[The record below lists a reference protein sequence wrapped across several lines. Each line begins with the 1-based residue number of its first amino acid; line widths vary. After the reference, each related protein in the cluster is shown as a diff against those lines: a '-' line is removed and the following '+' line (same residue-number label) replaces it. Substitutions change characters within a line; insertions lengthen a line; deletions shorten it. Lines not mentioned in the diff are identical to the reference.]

1 MLGLLTSN
9 RSALMSVSRRNF
21 IASLGVGGAGVLAL
35 PLVTSRGRESLYAFQ
50 QVQGTSGT
58 AARRADR
65 LMASRAGMIRIDSN
79 ENPNGP
85 GAGVY
90 DAIKGALGTSN
101 RYPTQS
107 EDDLID
113 AIARSHGVK
122 PENVLLGCGSGE
134 LLRASVQAFTS
145 ADRPLVSPVPTF
157 ESSAGFARFIGTK
170 VIEPGLDA
178 SLKFDLQAMSDAA
191 RGAGLVYFCN
201 PNNPTSTVHTKAE
214 VTSYIADV
222 NKRSPETTILVDE
235 AYHEYVA
242 EPGYATAVPIAIA
255 NPRVFVLRTFSKVFG
270 MAGLRVGYAIGQKA
284 TLDKMRPWMLGSN
297 VNALALAAA
306 TMTIGDT
313 QHIAAEVKRN
323 AEAREYTKKFF
334 TDAGFTVAG
343 AEGNFLMVNV
353 KRDVRALKA
362 ELIKKNVAVGRPF
375 PPLNTHLRISIGTMP
390 EMKKALDVLHS
401 TLV

>member
-1 MLGLLTSN
+1 
-9 RSALMSVSRRNF
+9 MSVSRRNF
-21 IASLGVGGAGVLAL
+21 IASLGVGGAGVMAL

-65 LMASRAGMIRIDSN
+65 LMASRPGMIRIDSN

-85 GAGVY
+85 GQSVY
-90 DAIKGALGTSN
+90 EAIKGALGMSN

-122 PENVLLGCGSGE
+122 AENVLLGCGSGE

-145 ADRPLVSPVPTF
+145 ADRALVSPAPTF
-157 ESSAGFARFIGTK
+157 ESSAAFARFIGSK
-170 VIEPGLDA
+170 VVEPGLEA
-178 SLKFDLQAMSDAA
+178 SLKFDLTAMSDAA

-214 VTSYIADV
+214 VTAYVADV
-222 NKRSPETTILVDE
+222 NKRAPETTILIDE
-235 AYHEYVA
+235 AYHEFVA
-242 EPGYATAVPIAIA
+242 DPGYATSVPIAMA

-306 TMTIGDT
+306 TMTIGDA
-313 QHIAAEVKRN
+313 QHIAAEVKKN
-323 AEAREYTKKFF
+323 AEARDYTKKFF
-334 TDAGFTVAG
+334 KDAGYTVAG

-353 KRDVRALKA
+353 KRDVKTLKT

-390 EMKKALDVLHS
+390 EMKKALEVLHS

>member
-1 MLGLLTSN
+1 V
-9 RSALMSVSRRNF
+9 SVSRRNF
-21 IASLGVGGAGVLAL
+21 IASLGVGGAGVMAL

-50 QVQGTSGT
+50 QVQGASGT

-65 LMASRAGMIRIDSN
+65 LMAARAGMIRIDSN

-85 GAGVY
+85 GQSVY
-90 DAIKGALGTSN
+90 DAIKAALGTSN

-145 ADRPLVSPVPTF
+145 AERALVSPAPTF
-157 ESSAGFARFIGTK
+157 ESSAGFARFIGSK
-170 VIEPGLDA
+170 IVEPGVE
-178 SLKFDLQAMSDAA
+178 SSTLKFDLQAMSDAA

-201 PNNPTSTVHTKAE
+201 PNNPTSTVHTNAE
-214 VTSYIADV
+214 VTAYLADV
-222 NKRSPETTILVDE
+222 NKRSPETTILIDE

-242 EPGYATAVPIAIA
+242 APGYATSVPIAIA

-284 TLDKMRPWMLGSN
+284 MLDKMRPWMLGSN

-313 QHIAAEVKRN
+313 QHIVAEVKRN
-323 AEAREYTKKFF
+323 AEARDYTKKFF
-334 TDAGFTVAG
+334 KDNGFAVAG

-353 KRDVRALKA
+353 RRDIRALKS
-362 ELIKKNVAVGRPF
+362 ELIKKDVAVGRPF
-375 PPLNTHLRISIGTMP
+375 PPLNTYLRISIGTMP
-390 EMKKALDVLHS
+390 EMKKALEVLHS

>member
-1 MLGLLTSN
+1 
-9 RSALMSVSRRNF
+9 MSVSRRNF
-21 IASLGVGGAGVLAL
+21 LASLGVGSAGVMAL
-35 PLVTSRGRESLYAFQ
+35 PLVSSRGRESLYAYQ

-65 LMASRAGMIRIDSN
+65 LMAARPGMIRIDSN

-85 GAGVY
+85 GQSVY
-90 DAIKGALGTSN
+90 EAIKGALGMSN

-122 PENVLLGCGSGE
+122 AENVLLGCGSGE

-145 ADRPLVSPVPTF
+145 ADRALVSPAPTF
-157 ESSAGFARFIGTK
+157 ESSAAFARFIGSK
-170 VIEPGLDA
+170 VVEPGLEA
-178 SLKFDLQAMSDAA
+178 SLKFNLQAMSDAA

-214 VTSYIADV
+214 VASYVADV
-222 NKRSPETTILVDE
+222 TKRAPETTILIDE

-242 EPGYATAVPIAIA
+242 DSGYATSVPIAMA

-297 VNALALAAA
+297 INAPALAAA
-306 TMTIGDT
+306 AMTVGDA
-313 QHIAAEVKRN
+313 QHIVAEVKRN
-323 AEAREYTKKFF
+323 VEARDYTKKFF
-334 TDAGFTVAG
+334 KDAGYTVAG
-343 AEGNFLMVNV
+343 AEGNFLMVDV
-353 KRDVRALKA
+353 RRDVRALKA
-362 ELIKKNVAVGRPF
+362 DLIKKNVAVGRQF

>member
-1 MLGLLTSN
+1 M
-9 RSALMSVSRRNF
+9 AVSRRNF
-21 IASLGVGGAGVLAL
+21 IASLGVGGAGVMAL
-35 PLVTSRGRESLYAFQ
+35 PFVTSRGHEALYAFQ
-50 QVQGTSGT
+50 QVQGTSGA

-65 LMASRAGMIRIDSN
+65 RMAARAGIIRLDSN

-85 GAGVY
+85 GQSVY
-90 DAIKGALGTSN
+90 DTIKGALGTSN
-101 RYPTQS
+101 RYPVQA

-113 AIARSHGVK
+113 AIARVHGVK
-122 PENVLLGCGSGE
+122 AEHVLLGCGSGE
-134 LLRASVQAFTS
+134 LLRASVHAFTS
-145 ADRPLVSPVPTF
+145 PEKSLVSPAPTF
-157 ESSAGFARFIGTK
+157 ESSASFARFIGSR
-170 VIEPGLDA
+170 VVEPGLDT

-201 PNNPTSTVHTKAE
+201 PNNPTATVHTKSE
-214 VTSYIADV
+214 VLSYVADV
-222 NKRSPETTILVDE
+222 NKRSPETTILIDE

-242 EPGYATAVPIAIA
+242 SPDYATAVPLAMA

-270 MAGLRVGYAIGQKA
+270 MAGLRVGYAIGQKE

-306 TMTIGDT
+306 TMAIGDT
-313 QHIAAEVKRN
+313 QHVASEVKRN
-323 AEAREYTKKFF
+323 TEARDYTKKFF
-334 TDAGFTVAG
+334 KDAGYSVGG

-390 EMKKALDVLHS
+390 EMKKALEVLHS

>member
-1 MLGLLTSN
+1 
-9 RSALMSVSRRNF
+9 MSVSRRNF
-21 IASLGVGGAGVLAL
+21 IASLGVGGAGVMAL

-85 GAGVY
+85 GQSVY

-145 ADRPLVSPVPTF
+145 ADRALVSPAPTF
-157 ESSAGFARFIGTK
+157 ESSAGFARFIGSK
-170 VIEPGLDA
+170 IIEPGVESS

-201 PNNPTSTVHTKAE
+201 PNNPTSTVHTNAE
-214 VTSYIADV
+214 VTAYIADV
-222 NKRSPETTILVDE
+222 NKRSPETTILIDE

-242 EPGYATAVPIAIA
+242 APGYATSVPIAIA

-306 TMTIGDT
+306 TMTIGDS
-313 QHIAAEVKRN
+313 QHIVAEVKRN
-323 AEAREYTKKFF
+323 ADARDYTKKFF
-334 TDAGFTVAG
+334 KDAGFAVAG

-353 KRDVRALKA
+353 RRDIRALKA
-362 ELIKKNVAVGRPF
+362 ELIKRNIAVGRPF
-375 PPLNTHLRISIGTMP
+375 PPLTTHLRISIGTMP
-390 EMKKALDVLHS
+390 EMKKALEVLHS

>member
-1 MLGLLTSN
+1 
-9 RSALMSVSRRNF
+9 MSVSRRNF
-21 IASLGVGGAGVLAL
+21 IASLGVGGAGVMAL

-85 GAGVY
+85 GQSVY

-145 ADRPLVSPVPTF
+145 ADRALVSPAPTF
-157 ESSAGFARFIGTK
+157 ESSAGFARFIGSK
-170 VIEPGLDA
+170 IIEPGVESS

-201 PNNPTSTVHTKAE
+201 PNNPTSTVHTNAE
-214 VTSYIADV
+214 VTAYIADV
-222 NKRSPETTILVDE
+222 NKRSPETTILIDE

-242 EPGYATAVPIAIA
+242 APGYATSVPLARRRRSTKCVPGCLVRTSMRSPS
-255 NPRVFVLRTFSKVFG
+255 PRQR
-270 MAGLRVGYAIGQKA
+270 
-284 TLDKMRPWMLGSN
+284 
-297 VNALALAAA
+297 
-306 TMTIGDT
+306 
-313 QHIAAEVKRN
+313 
-323 AEAREYTKKFF
+323 
-334 TDAGFTVAG
+334 
-343 AEGNFLMVNV
+343 
-353 KRDVRALKA
+353 
-362 ELIKKNVAVGRPF
+362 
-375 PPLNTHLRISIGTMP
+375 
-390 EMKKALDVLHS
+390 
-401 TLV
+401 

>member
-1 MLGLLTSN
+1 MKIRTVPGRASTTQ
-9 RSALMSVSRRNF
+9 SR
-21 IASLGVGGAGVLAL
+21 
-35 PLVTSRGRESLYAFQ
+35 P
-50 QVQGTSGT
+50 
-58 AARRADR
+58 
-65 LMASRAGMIRIDSN
+65 
-79 ENPNGP
+79 
-85 GAGVY
+85 
-90 DAIKGALGTSN
+90 LGTSN
-101 RYPTQS
+101 RYPTQT

-122 PENVLLGCGSGE
+122 AENVLLGCGSGE
-134 LLRASVQAFTS
+134 LLRTSVQAFTS
-145 ADRPLVSPVPTF
+145 ADRALVSPAPTF
-157 ESSAGFARFIGTK
+157 ESSASFARFIGSK
-170 VIEPGLDA
+170 VVQPGLES

-214 VTSYIADV
+214 VTSFIADV
-222 NKRSPETTILVDE
+222 NKRSPTTTILVDE
-235 AYHEYVA
+235 AYHEFVA
-242 EPGYATAVPIAIA
+242 DPGYATSVPLAIA

-313 QHIAAEVKRN
+313 QHIATEVKRN

-334 TDAGFTVAG
+334 KDSGYAVGG

-353 KRDVRALKA
+353 RRDVRALKA
-362 ELIKKNVAVGRPF
+362 ELIKKDVAVGRPF
-375 PPLNTHLRISIGTMP
+375 PPLTTHLRISIGTMP
-390 EMKKALDVLHS
+390 EMKKALEVMRTVLA
-401 TLV
+401 

>member
-1 MLGLLTSN
+1 
-9 RSALMSVSRRNF
+9 MSVSRRNF
-21 IASLGVGGAGVLAL
+21 IASIGVGGAGVLAL

-65 LMASRAGMIRIDSN
+65 LMAARPGMIRIDSN

-85 GAGVY
+85 GQNVY
-90 DAIKGALGTSN
+90 DAIKGALGMSN
-101 RYPTQS
+101 RYPTQA

-122 PENVLLGCGSGE
+122 AENVLLGCGSGE

-145 ADRPLVSPVPTF
+145 TDRALVSPAPTF
-157 ESSAGFARFIGTK
+157 ESSASFARFIGSK
-170 VIEPGLDA
+170 VVEPALEA

-191 RGAGLVYFCN
+191 RGAGLGYFCN

-214 VTSYIADV
+214 VTAYIADV
-222 NKRSPETTILVDE
+222 NKRSPDTTILVDE

-242 EPGYATAVPIAIA
+242 EPGYSTAVPTAIA

-323 AEAREYTKKFF
+323 AEARDYTKKFF
-334 TDAGFTVAG
+334 KDAGFVVAG

-362 ELIKKNVAVGRPF
+362 ELIKKDVAVGRPF
-375 PPLNTHLRISIGTMP
+375 PPLNTHLRVSIGTMP
-390 EMKKALDVLHS
+390 EMKKALEVLRA

>member
-1 MLGLLTSN
+1 
-9 RSALMSVSRRNF
+9 MSVSRRNF

-65 LMASRAGMIRIDSN
+65 LMASR

-178 SLKFDLQAMSDAA
+178 SLKFDFVYRRREQAF
-191 RGAGLVYFCN
+191 AG
-201 PNNPTSTVHTKAE
+201 
-214 VTSYIADV
+214 D
-222 NKRSPETTILVDE
+222 DD
-235 AYHEYVA
+235 
-242 EPGYATAVPIAIA
+242 
-255 NPRVFVLRTFSKVFG
+255 PR
-270 MAGLRVGYAIGQKA
+270 
-284 TLDKMRPWMLGSN
+284 
-297 VNALALAAA
+297 
-306 TMTIGDT
+306 
-313 QHIAAEVKRN
+313 
-323 AEAREYTKKFF
+323 
-334 TDAGFTVAG
+334 
-343 AEGNFLMVNV
+343 
-353 KRDVRALKA
+353 
-362 ELIKKNVAVGRPF
+362 
-375 PPLNTHLRISIGTMP
+375 
-390 EMKKALDVLHS
+390 
-401 TLV
+401 